1 MKTGRRRYLPGALHY
16 YVECKKMAAYLNG
29 NLLIAQCLS
38 AAAYLSK
45 TTREYVLR
53 MMLAPLEEKTL
64 PTE

>member
-1 MKTGRRRYLPGALHY
+1 
-16 YVECKKMAAYLNG
+16 MAAYLNG

-64 PTE
+64 PTK